1 MGFRTATTGRQVISY
16 APICSTATDVHD
28 VVPSRDVPMAN
39 ATKCD
44 MERLVRTARPTIW
57 SENVTWAAMLDVK
70 NWSEPKRLSERIR
83 WSDDLVPL
91 KSSGVYRLIALKNPN
106 DFFPSPLQRVCGID
120 KSGTLYV
127 GAAEKGNLLS
137 RLQYRTRSTL
147 SQPLR
152 SLFPPDKL
160 AVQWEITG
168 ESEAFRREGILLRTY
183 ENEFGEFPPANRRGG
198 RDGDAAQPDAHP
210 DTSSGYF
217 QRF

>member
-1 MGFRTATTGRQVISY
+1 MKPP

-70 NWSEPKRLSERIR
+70 NWSEPKRLSEKCR

-120 KSGTLYV
+120 KSGTLYEINSALACNTNALQAYF
-127 GAAEKGNLLS
+127 GKPILEARRPHAQTPPDLECLHRPEPSSS
-137 RLQYRTRSTL
+137 RDELGPSLRARATNWPG
-147 SQPLR
+147 PLR
-152 SLFPPDKL
+152 
-160 AVQWEITG
+160 IT
-168 ESEAFRREGILLRTY
+168 RRDRV
-183 ENEFGEFPPANRRGG
+183 F
-198 RDGDAAQPDAHP
+198 
-210 DTSSGYF
+210 S
-217 QRF
+217 